1 MGNWPAA
8 YSGLVLSSAPTG
20 PLDPVRQFASGCVNI
35 SYCGCKESLVDTS
48 VIMSGSQQPTRRQ
61 WRSLRAG
68 SLGFALLSCCFVL
81 LVGGIVMCL
90 VLYHVVLSCADLA
103 LSCIVLSCVFLSC
116 LVLVFCVVLYFALC
130 SVALCCV
137 QILKRCEQLN
147 CCLCDNTSQLERSI
161 DNRAHQDNTT
171 QHNTLLPNRAGD

>member
-68 SLGFALLSCCFVL
+68 SLGFTLLSCCSVL

-90 VLYHVVLSCADLA
+90 VLYHVVLSCAD
-103 LSCIVLSCVFLSC
+103 IVLSCVFLSC

-137 QILKRCEQLN
+137 V
-147 CCLCDNTSQLERSI
+147 LC
-161 DNRAHQDNTT
+161 
-171 QHNTLLPNRAGD
+171 PNIEKV

>member
-68 SLGFALLSCCFVL
+68 SLGFTLLSCCSVL

-90 VLYHVVLSCADLA
+90 VLYHVVLSCADIV

-116 LVLVFCVVLYFALC
+116 VGVLCCVVFCSMFCCVVLR
-130 SVALCCV
+130 CV
-137 QILKRCEQLN
+137 VSKY
-147 CCLCDNTSQLERSI
+147 
-161 DNRAHQDNTT
+161 
-171 QHNTLLPNRAGD
+171 